1 MRFAMNEKLRLLVA
15 GALLLGLIAP
25 RAASAEPLSASDA
38 LNEAFRNNPT
48 LRAAVSELDA
58 AQALT
63 KSESARYDPT
73 LTVSL
78 GATHGKTPSLSP
90 SASAVQVGTTDV
102 VEGNAALQKTLS
114 AGTQLSASVDASASK
129 SSSPYVFSSPQGTA
143 QPVVLVTGPGYL
155 LSAKLGVTQPL
166 LRGFGSEVTLAPY
179 RQALAQQT
187 ATERERSRTANAL
200 ARDVLVAYWE
210 LWYASRAVEV
220 DRAAQ
225 QTATA
230 QRDDAALRARTGSLA
245 SADVLTFET
254 QLATVE
260 ESLLQSELER
270 TTRQTALARLL
281 GRNAGANNV
290 SALEVS
296 EPAPPAA
303 NDLPPELLDLALES
317 SPEVAANRANV
328 AVAEVQQ
335 RTAADAYRPRLDLD
349 AYVQA
354 QGLGNRDI
362 PDAFSQLGGLGVLS
376 AHVGLTLELPLTN
389 TRRQSEA
396 RRALANLETARENLG
411 AVRNQ
416 VMSDVT
422 TLVRKR
428 ELARKR
434 IELASGGVSFAEQQ
448 LAAKRALFAT
458 GSATALE
465 VTQAQ
470 DTVQT
475 ANKRSARAR
484 ADLIEADLTIAY
496 HLDAL
501 SKNRVASR

>member
-1 MRFAMNEKLRLLVA
+1 MPFAMNEKLRLVVA
-15 GALLLGLIAP
+15 GIALLAAVSP
-25 RAASAEPLSASDA
+25 RAASAEPLSTSDA

-48 LRAAVSELDA
+48 LRAAASELDA

-73 LTVSL
+73 LRVSL
-78 GATHGKTPSLSP
+78 GATRSKTPSLSP
-90 SASAVQVGTTDV
+90 SSSAVQVGSSDV
-102 VEGNAALQKTLS
+102 VEGNATLQKTLS

-129 SSSPYVFSSPQGTA
+129 SSSPYIFSSGQGAA

-179 RQALAQQT
+179 RQAVAQQT

-200 ARDVLVAYWE
+200 ARDVLLAYWE
-210 LWYASRAVEV
+210 LWYASQAVEV

-225 QTATA
+225 QTSMA
-230 QRDDAALRARTGSLA
+230 QRNDATLRARTGSLA

-270 TTRQTALARLL
+270 TTRQTELARLL
-281 GRNAGANNV
+281 GRKLAATDA

-296 EPAPPAA
+296 EPAPPEPR
-303 NDLPPELLDLALES
+303 DLPTELVDVALQS
-317 SPEVAANRANV
+317 SPEIAANQANV
-328 AVAEVQQ
+328 AIAEVQQ
-335 RTAADAYRPRLDLD
+335 RTAADAYRPRLDVD

-362 PDAFSQLGGLGVLS
+362 PDAFSQLAGFGVLS

-389 TRRQSEA
+389 TRYQSEA
-396 RRALANLETARENLG
+396 RRARANLETARENLG
-411 AVRNQ
+411 ALRNQ
-416 VMSDVT
+416 VMSEVT

-434 IELASGGVSFAEQQ
+434 ILIASGGVSFAEQQ
-448 LAAKRALFAT
+448 LAAKRALFVT

-475 ANKRSARAR
+475 ANKRAARAR
-484 ADLIEADLTIAY
+484 ADLIEADLVIAY

-501 SKNRVASR
+501 LKNQVASR